1 MNINREIELLENL
14 IKESQ
19 EKIETLR
26 RAAASGIPKLAQGSA
41 LRVRDRNGAS
51 YRMVPYGSGG
61 VNLSGEDGYWHD
73 WDDVASVAG
82 PLRYETP
89 DEREAR
95 GAVAVPLHGVYVV
108 CKDTLSMTNS
118 NEVRSYADNLDS
130 RGFSFAACLLMQI
143 ATQMEREEN
152 TDG

>member
-26 RAAASGIPKLAQGSA
+26 RAAASGIPKLDWSSM

-51 YRMVPYGSGG
+51 YQVACHNSG
-61 VNLSGEDGYWHD
+61 VNLSGEEGYWHD
-73 WDDVASVAG
+73 WDHVASVVG